1 MIQVIN
7 RSVDI
12 LEYIAED
19 IYTPKLL
26 GNIAKD
32 LSLNAAT
39 CANIIKTL
47 VSRGLLKKAENE
59 KGYLI
64 GNRITE
70 IGNGN
75 IGFKE
80 LLNKAEPVF
89 DNLLNEL
96 NENCLIA
103 ILKNDKRQVIFNKNS
118 IQLIQATTPDEKLA
132 YDSSTGRLLIAFLS
146 DHDLQLYLKK
156 YGLPQKNIWTKA
168 ASRLGF
174 FEQINEIKK
183 QGFALIEDTVQVV
196 GVAVPIFQNNRII
209 ASFSIYLP
217 SFRFDDKMR
226 ENMINKA
233 ILIAKILSD

>member
-12 LEYIAED
+12 LEYVSED
-19 IYTPKLL
+19 IFSPKLL

-32 LSLNAAT
+32 LNLNTAT
-39 CANIIKTL
+39 CANIVKTL

-64 GNRITE
+64 GDRITE

-80 LLNKAEPVF
+80 LLKKAGPVF
-89 DNLLNEL
+89 DYLLNEL

-103 ILKNDKRQVIFNKNS
+103 ILKNDKRQVIINKNS
-118 IQLIQATTPDEKLA
+118 KQLIQATTPDEKLA

-156 YGLPQKNIWTKA
+156 YSLPHKDI
-168 ASRLGF
+168 
-174 FEQINEIKK
+174 EQINKIKK

-196 GVAVPIFQNNRII
+196 GVAVPIYQNNKVI

-217 SFRFDDKMR
+217 AFRFNEKMR
-226 ENMINKA
+226 KDMINKA
-233 ILIAKILSD
+233 ILTAKILSD